1 MQQLLVGDVAWV
13 TSAAYCS
20 IRARLLLTCLCC
32 PSAAPAQQPAQQAR
46 STSAAPAPAKNTSA
60 PKTATASA
68 VDEIN
73 KLPCERVKCSV
84 FNLDPVCAVGEGVAG
99 CKPADKGC
107 TYTNGC
113 MARCVYGA
121 KVAYLGECKH
131 EGAMRIAEDA
141 GQGRGAP
148 AKRDCKCDW
157 KFEPVCA
164 SIPACTI
171 PGGGGV
177 LRLPFHLEGRGFT
190 HDCIWSATC

>member
-1 MQQLLVGDVAWV
+1 
-13 TSAAYCS
+13 
-20 IRARLLLTCLCC
+20 
-32 PSAAPAQQPAQQAR
+32 
-46 STSAAPAPAKNTSA
+46 
-60 PKTATASA
+60 
-68 VDEIN
+68 
-73 KLPCERVKCSV
+73 V

-171 PGGGGV
+171 PDGCTYASDCYAKCAGAADKDIRKGACKNSR
-177 LRLPFHLEGRGFT
+177 RLLEQQRALM
-190 HDCIWSATC
+190 I